1 MFAELLNV
9 KKFIDHHPLAGRNK
23 LKAYWHFISW
33 QVSQFIYPHEKKVLF
48 VGNTNL
54 VVRKGMKGATG
65 NIYTG
70 LHDFT
75 DMGFLLHFLRKGD
88 LFFDIGANVGSY
100 TILASGCAGAT
111 SFSFE
116 PVPAAFD
123 SLKKNIEINQLNGLV
138 NALNIG
144 IGAIKSTLLFTK
156 MNDALNHVM
165 SKAEMN
171 SQECIEVPVD
181 SIDNIAVRAGIPI
194 MVKIDVE
201 GFETEVLN
209 GMKTCLANENLKV
222 IIIELNGSGGRYGYD
237 ENLIDELLRK
247 HTFQPYNYDPYAR
260 KLFVMENKG
269 IFNTIYIRDY
279 AFVKQRTENAE
290 KIKVFSEEF

>member
-1 MFAELLNV
+1 MFTELLNI

-23 LKAYWHFISW
+23 LKAYRHFMYWQIS
-33 QVSQFIYPHEKKVLF
+33 QLIYPHKIKVPF
-48 VGNTNL
+48 VGNTKL
-54 VVRKGMKGATG
+54 FVGKGMKGATG

-88 LFFDIGANVGSY
+88 LFFDVGANVGSY
-100 TILASGCAGAT
+100 TILASGCAGAA

-116 PVPAAFD
+116 PVPGTFE
-123 SLKKNIEINQLNGLV
+123 SLKRNIGINHLSGLV

-144 IGAIKSTLLFTK
+144 VGSIKSTLLFTK
-156 MNDALNHVM
+156 MDDALNHVV
-165 SKAEMN
+165 SEAEMN
-171 SQECIEVPVD
+171 SGECIEVPVD
-181 SIDNIAVRAGIPI
+181 TIDNIAIRAGTPM

-209 GMKTCLANENLKV
+209 GMQTCLANDNLKV

-237 ENLIDELLRK
+237 ENRIDELLRK
-247 HTFQPYNYDPYAR
+247 HTFQPYDYDPFTR
-260 KLFVMENKG
+260 KLVVMKEKG
-269 IFNTIYIRDY
+269 IFNTIYARDLE
-279 AFVKQRTENAE
+279 FVRKRIETAE
-290 KIKVFSEEF
+290 KIKVFAEEF